1 MTAKEKTKVYILWL
15 PIDWVSGDII
25 SIHSTLELAE
35 KQANYHYRHH
45 DEKCVIRVF
54 HLDTCSY
61 EQEVI
66 PKLTLL
72 KQRFERELD
81 EVR

>member
-1 MTAKEKTKVYILWL
+1 MTTKVYVLWL
-15 PIDWVSGDII
+15 PTDWVSGDII
-25 SIHSTLELAE
+25 SIHSTLELAA
-35 KQANYHYRHH
+35 KQANYHYRHY

-54 HLDTCSY
+54 RLDTGSY

-72 KQRFERELD
+72 KQRFEIELD
-81 EVR
+81 KVR